1 MQLILEQITEVVVDS
16 LKETYDLCPDYVDH
30 ESEYYVND
38 IRQAVKVILSLYMSG
53 QEYQAWLSTL
63 DPEQ

>member
-53 QEYQAWLSTL
+53 QEYQAWLDTL
-63 DPEQ
+63 DPK